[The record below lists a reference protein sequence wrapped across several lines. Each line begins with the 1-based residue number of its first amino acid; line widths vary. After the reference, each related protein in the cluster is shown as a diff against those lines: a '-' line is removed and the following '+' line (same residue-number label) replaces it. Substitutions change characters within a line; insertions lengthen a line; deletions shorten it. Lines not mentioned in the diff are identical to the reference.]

1 MVMLDLYFNVHFD
14 GHNFGVTNNI
24 LLENTKW

>member
-1 MVMLDLYFNVHFD
+1 LDLYFNVHFD